1 MQHIYGYIKST
12 MYIGH
17 GNKTSENINTFSRS
31 FIKRLMYPNIDDN
44 RMSLCSCIQRSVMC
58 QCYISLSQKV
68 TFSTFILRCTQC
80 IANLDEV
87 RRIH

>member
-1 MQHIYGYIKST
+1 

-17 GNKTSENINTFSRS
+17 GNKASENINISSRS

-44 RMSLCSCIQRSVMC
+44 SMSLCFCIQHSVMC
-58 QCYISLSQKV
+58 QCYITLSRKV
-68 TFSTFILRCTQC
+68 TFSTFILRYTQC

-87 RRIH
+87 RPIH